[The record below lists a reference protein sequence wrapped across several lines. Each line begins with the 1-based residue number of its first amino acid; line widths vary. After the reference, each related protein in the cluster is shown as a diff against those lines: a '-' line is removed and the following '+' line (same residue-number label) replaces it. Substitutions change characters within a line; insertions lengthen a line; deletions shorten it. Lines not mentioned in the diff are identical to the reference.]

1 MILGDFNKKIGN
13 HKLGVTENHPE
24 ISAGGKLVRT
34 HCQIRPILTFI
45 FSIFHFSLGLFVYE

>member
-45 FSIFHFSLGLFVYE
+45 FSIFHFFSEV